1 MPGSGKKEAGR
12 FGAHLFMS
20 ERPRLQASTLQDLV
34 DQVESVIFGKSQT
47 VRRAIT
53 TLLAGGH
60 VLLEDVPGTGKTSL
74 ARALARSIGGTF
86 QRVQF
91 TADLLPS
98 DVIGVNLY
106 SMKSERFQ
114 FHEGPVFHNV
124 VLADELNRTSPRT
137 QSCLLE
143 AMSEDRVSVDGT
155 TYDLPQPF
163 FVIAT
168 QNPVD
173 FEGTYPLP
181 ESQLDRF
188 LMRLSIGYPD
198 REASLKIL
206 EDAHLG
212 RRISELEPVLDL
224 NQLRSF
230 MRAVPR
236 VRFDD
241 TLNTYL
247 LDLVDATR
255 RSRQLALGASMRSA
269 IDLRRA
275 SQAQALLSGR
285 NYVIPDDIKELF
297 VPVVAHRVL
306 LAPLRETDLDTSDV
320 LEEILDQVAIPA

>member
-1 MPGSGKKEAGR
+1 
-12 FGAHLFMS
+12 MS

-206 EDAHLG
+206 EDANLG

-224 NQLRSF
+224 DQLQSF

-241 TLNTYL
+241 SLNAYL

-255 RSRQLALGASMRSA
+255 KSRQLALGASMRSA

-285 NYVIPDDIKELF
+285 NYVIPDDLKELF

-306 LAPLRETDLDTSDV
+306 LAPLRETDVDTSDV
-320 LEEILDQVAIPA
+320 LEEILDQVKVPA

>member
-1 MPGSGKKEAGR
+1 
-12 FGAHLFMS
+12 MS
-20 ERPRLQASTLQDLV
+20 ERPRISVSALQDLV
-34 DQVESVIFGKSQT
+34 EQVESVIFGKPET
-47 VRRAIT
+47 VRRAVT

-74 ARALARSIGGTF
+74 ARALARSIGGSF

-98 DVIGVNLY
+98 DVLGVNLY
-106 SMKSERFQ
+106 SMQREAFS
-114 FHEGPVFHNV
+114 FHRGPVFHNI

-143 AMSEDRVSVDGT
+143 AMSEGRVSVDGT
-155 TYDLPQPF
+155 THDLPKPF

-198 REASLKIL
+198 RVASRKIL
-206 EDAHLG
+206 NSPNLG
-212 RRISELEPVLDL
+212 RAISELKPIIDL
-224 NQLRSF
+224 EQLQTF
-230 MRAVPR
+230 MRAVPK
-236 VRFDD
+236 VAFDLS
-241 TLNTYL
+241 LNEYL

-255 RSRQLALGASMRSA
+255 KSRQLALGASMRSA

-275 SQAQALLSGR
+275 SQAHAMLNGR
-285 NYVIPDDIKELF
+285 NYVIPDDIKSLF

-306 LAPLRETDLDTSDV
+306 LAALRETDLDTSDI
-320 LEEILDQVAIPA
+320 LEEILEQVRVPV

>member
-1 MPGSGKKEAGR
+1 
-12 FGAHLFMS
+12 MS

-34 DQVESVIFGKSQT
+34 EQVESVIFGKPQT

-74 ARALARSIGGTF
+74 ARALARSIGGSF

-98 DVIGVNLY
+98 DVLGVNLY
-106 SMKSERFQ
+106 SMKRESFQ
-114 FHEGPVFHNV
+114 FHAGPVFHNV

-143 AMSEDRVSVDGT
+143 AMAEGRVSVDGT
-155 TYDLPQPF
+155 THELPKPF

-198 REASLKIL
+198 REASQRIL
-206 EDAHLG
+206 EDPHLG
-212 RRISELEPVLDL
+212 RRITELKPVLDL
-224 NQLRSF
+224 EALQGF
-230 MRAVPR
+230 MRAVPKIA
-236 VRFDD
+236 FDD
-241 TLNTYL
+241 SLTGYL
-247 LDLVDATR
+247 LDLVEATR
-255 RSRQLALGASMRSA
+255 RSRQLALGASMRAA

-285 NYVIPDDIKELF
+285 NYVIPDDLEELF

-320 LEEILDQVAIPA
+320 LEEILDQVKVPA

>member
-1 MPGSGKKEAGR
+1 
-12 FGAHLFMS
+12 MS
-20 ERPRLQASTLQDLV
+20 KRPRLQASTLQDLV

-98 DVIGVNLY
+98 DVIGVNLF

-114 FHEGPVFHNV
+114 FHEGPVCHNV

-206 EDAHLG
+206 EDANLG

-224 NQLRSF
+224 DQLQSF

-241 TLNTYL
+241 SLNAYL

-255 RSRQLALGASMRSA
+255 KSRQLALGASMRSA

-285 NYVIPDDIKELF
+285 NYVIPDDLKELF

-306 LAPLRETDLDTSDV
+306 LAPLRETDVDTSDV
-320 LEEILDQVAIPA
+320 LEEILDQVKVPA

>member
-1 MPGSGKKEAGR
+1 
-12 FGAHLFMS
+12 MS

-143 AMSEDRVSVDGT
+143 AMSEDHVSVDGT
-155 TYDLPQPF
+155 TYDLPQPS

-206 EDAHLG
+206 EDANLG

-224 NQLRSF
+224 DQLQSF

-241 TLNTYL
+241 SLNGYL

-255 RSRQLALGASMRSA
+255 KSRQLALGASMRSA

-285 NYVIPDDIKELF
+285 NYVIPDDLKELF

-306 LAPLRETDLDTSDV
+306 LAPLRETDFDTSDV
-320 LEEILDQVAIPA
+320 LEEILDQVKVPA

>member
-1 MPGSGKKEAGR
+1 
-12 FGAHLFMS
+12 MS

-98 DVIGVNLY
+98 DVIGVNLF

-114 FHEGPVFHNV
+114 FHEGPVCHNV

-206 EDAHLG
+206 EDANLG

-224 NQLRSF
+224 DQLQSF

-241 TLNTYL
+241 SLNAYL

-255 RSRQLALGASMRSA
+255 KSRQLALGASMRSA

-285 NYVIPDDIKELF
+285 NYVIPDDLKELF

-306 LAPLRETDLDTSDV
+306 LAPLRETDVDTSDV
-320 LEEILDQVAIPA
+320 LEEILDQVKVPA

>member
-1 MPGSGKKEAGR
+1 
-12 FGAHLFMS
+12 MS
-20 ERPRLQASTLQDLV
+20 ERTRVSTSALQDLV
-34 DQVESVIFGKSQT
+34 AQIESVIFGKPQT
-47 VRRAIT
+47 VRHAVT

-74 ARALARSIGGTF
+74 AKALARSIGGSF

-98 DVIGVNLY
+98 DVLGVNLY
-106 SMKSERFQ
+106 SMPNDSFRF
-114 FHEGPVFHNV
+114 HAGPVFHNV

-143 AMSEDRVSVDGT
+143 AMSEGRVSVDGT
-155 TYDLPQPF
+155 THDLPQPF

-188 LMRLSIGYPD
+188 LMRLSIGYPG
-198 REASLKIL
+198 REASRRIL
-206 EDAHLG
+206 DDPHLG
-212 RRISELEPVLDL
+212 RRIGELKPVLEL
-224 NQLRSF
+224 AELQAL
-230 MRAVPR
+230 MRQVPR
-236 VRFDD
+236 VQFDPS
-241 TLNTYL
+241 LNEYL

-255 RSRQLALGASMRSA
+255 DSRQLALGASMRSA

-275 SQAQALLSGR
+275 AQAQALLDGR
-285 NYVIPDDIKELF
+285 NYVVPDDVKELF

-306 LAPLRETDLDTSDV
+306 LAPLRETDIDTRDV
-320 LEEILDQVAIPA
+320 LEEILQQVSVPA

>member
-1 MPGSGKKEAGR
+1 
-12 FGAHLFMS
+12 MS
-20 ERPRLQASTLQDLV
+20 ERPRLQASALQDLV

-53 TLLAGGH
+53 SLLAGGH

-74 ARALARSIGGTF
+74 ARALARSVGGTF

-106 SMKSERFQ
+106 SMKSECFQ

-224 NQLRSF
+224 NQLQSF

-241 TLNTYL
+241 TLDAYL

-275 SQAQALLSGR
+275 AQAQALLSGR
-285 NYVIPDDIKELF
+285 NYVIPDDVKELF

-320 LEEILDQVAIPA
+320 LEEILDEVKVPA